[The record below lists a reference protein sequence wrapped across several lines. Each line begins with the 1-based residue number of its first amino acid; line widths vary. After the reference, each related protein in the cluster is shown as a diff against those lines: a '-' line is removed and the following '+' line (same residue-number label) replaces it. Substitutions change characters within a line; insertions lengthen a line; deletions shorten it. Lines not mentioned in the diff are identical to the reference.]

1 MNATSNKVIE
11 RNAFLL
17 GWHMGY
23 YQLTLM
29 NAMNGFSPFRE
40 MLPVV
45 VSGLSEL
52 INFFQ
57 LGIDVDSPKDEQEAR
72 LASDRFAS
80 TMKSN
85 ALRIQDRLR
94 VNFGLSALRL
104 YEFGRNLTICVLT
117 STNRGREGFDQVIE
131 ILREEVFDA
140 SDRLKLEREF
150 TTSLLE
156 YEQIVLQDDLA
167 EKVLSEW
174 RGTAI

>member
-1 MNATSNKVIE
+1 MNATPNKVTE

-23 YQLTLM
+23 YQLTIM
-29 NAMNGFSPFRE
+29 NAKNDFSPFRE

-57 LGIDVDSPKDEQEAR
+57 LGIDVISPKDESEAR
-72 LASDRFAS
+72 LAFEHFEK
-80 TMKSN
+80 TMKAN
-85 ALRIQDRLR
+85 ALRIQDKLR

-104 YEFGRNLTICVLT
+104 YEFGQTLTICVLT
-117 STNRGREGFDQVIE
+117 SMNKGREGFDQVIE
-131 ILREEVFDA
+131 LLREQVFRA
-140 SDRLKLEREF
+140 SDRLNLEREF
-150 TTSLLE
+150 ATSLLE
-156 YEQIVLQDDLA
+156 YKQIVRQDDLA

-174 RGTAI
+174 HGTAI